1 MPQATDAV
9 WLSVLPDMSGFGP
22 GLAAGSAGA
31 ADSAG
36 AAAGKKFGKALLAG
50 VAVVAGGAALATT
63 ALYNVGKTFDEMGDT
78 IRVGTG
84 ATGDALNGLID
95 VAKNVGKKVP
105 AEFDAI
111 GTVVADVNTRL
122 GLSGKTLET
131 VASQYLEAGRI
142 LGEDVDIQ
150 KTSAAFSAFKI
161 EGDAVVGAMDTLFQ
175 VSQATGVGIND
186 LAASVQTSAPAVQ
199 ALGFS
204 FEESAALVGTLD
216 KAGLNSTQTLSAM
229 SKGLVT
235 LAKDGEEPQEAFRR
249 VTGEIDALIKSGD
262 TAGAIDLA
270 SGIFGTRAAVNFVG
284 AVDSGTLALDDLVA
298 GAGATSDTIL
308 GVADETADL
317 TEKWQI
323 FKNRALLAIEPVA
336 TRVFDALTTGMS
348 WIVDVGVP
356 ALQRFGDQ
364 VKNGFTGD
372 LEGALTPM
380 EKVGAAAR
388 SVFDYIKL
396 TAIPAIRDFGGWVQK
411 NSGWL
416 IPLGAGIAAIAA
428 SIGLVVGAL
437 KVWRAITVAFT
448 AVQAALNVVLALNPI
463 GIIVLAIVGLVAA
476 FVVAYKRSET
486 FRDIVQGAWEG
497 IKNAATTAWDWIRDK
512 VFAPIS
518 TGLQA
523 VGGAFVSAKDG
534 ISTAMSAVGSA
545 LSWVYDNVIKPVWDG
560 IQTAISFAWG
570 VIKPIL
576 DAHVAVF
583 KFLGEVFW
591 NVWTLVI
598 QVAWLAL
605 QAAFQ
610 AGWDFI
616 RTFIF
621 DPLRLAWDAIGA
633 AFSWVWANIIAPV
646 WATLQTVLTAGWNFI
661 RDYVFS
667 PINQGVA
674 ALGDAFTAAKDTA
687 GRAWDGLK
695 SAASAAWTWIKDNVF
710 SPFGTAIGA
719 IGDAF
724 NTAADVVGKAWD
736 AIQGAAV
743 KPVNFV
749 IETVYNNGI
758 KALFDTVAEKLGLS
772 QRLPS
777 ISKIGSPP
785 SPAQNRATTA
795 GRPAW
800 DLGMA
805 TGGVLPGYTPGRD
818 VHDFYSPTAG
828 WLHLSGGEGILRP
841 EAVRDLG
848 GAAGI
853 AAINSRYTGRGAGG
867 GKAFFL
873 GGIWDAVKNG
883 AGAAWDFTT
892 DAASAI
898 GNFMK
903 DPVAGAVKVFSKPI
917 EELLKKIGGGDVGQ
931 IIAGA
936 PRALIKGI
944 IDGAT
949 RIFGP
954 ARDDG
959 TDPAKGGRPGP
970 GGAAMGWQAMT
981 QALRAIAPGVQIT
994 SGFRPGA
1001 KVAGTNIP
1009 SMHGLGRAIDLAPSM
1024 ATFNK
1029 LLAAYPN
1036 ATELLYSPAGSRQR
1050 QRGAGGS
1057 FAGDTTGTTRAMH
1070 FNHIH
1075 WGMRNG
1081 GVVPNMPTIQGGV
1094 FDNGGMLQPG
1104 GIAVNLSNRPEPVF
1118 SSQQWETMRT
1128 RESGPVVGEI
1138 NVTSSDPEA
1147 AARAVVRR
1155 FEDAASLSDLDMI
1168 AKGF

>member
-22 GLAAGSAGA
+22 GLAAGSSGA
-31 ADSAG
+31 ADAAG
-36 AAAGKKFGKALLAG
+36 AAAGKRFGKALLAG
-50 VAVVAGGAALATT
+50 VAVVAGGAALATK
-63 ALYNVGKTFDEMGDT
+63 ALYNVGATFDDVADT

-95 VAKNVGKKVP
+95 SAKNVGKNVP

-111 GTVVADVNTRL
+111 GTVIADVNTRL

-142 LGEDVDIQ
+142 LGEEVDIQ

-186 LAASVQTSAPAVQ
+186 LATSVQTSAPAIQ

-249 VTGEIDALIKSGD
+249 VTGEIDALVKSGD

-270 SGIFGTRAAVNFVG
+270 SGIFGTKAAVNFVG

-308 GVADETADL
+308 GVGEETADL

-336 TRVFDALTTGMS
+336 TRVFNALGDGMS
-348 WIVDVGVP
+348 WIVEVGVP

-396 TAIPAIRDFGGWVQK
+396 TAIPNLRDFGGWVQK

-512 VFAPIS
+512 VFAPLS
-518 TGLQA
+518 TGVQA
-523 VGGAFVSAKDG
+523 VWGAFVTAKDG

-545 LSWVYDNVIKPVWDG
+545 LSWVYDNIIKPVWDG
-560 IQTAISFAWG
+560 IQSAISFAWG
-570 VIKPIL
+570 IIKPIL
-576 DAHVAVF
+576 DANVALF
-583 KFLGEVFW
+583 SFLGQVFW

-598 QVAWLAL
+598 QVAWIAL
-605 QAAFQ
+605 QAAFK

-616 RTFIF
+616 RTFVF
-621 DPLRLAWDAIGA
+621 DPLRLAWDAVGA
-633 AFSWVWANIIAPV
+633 GFSWVWANIIAPM
-646 WATLQTVLTAGWNFI
+646 WSTFQTVLSAGWNFI
-661 RDYVFS
+661 RDYVFA
-667 PINQGVA
+667 PINRGVSA
-674 ALGDAFTAAKDTA
+674 VGDAFTSAKDTA

-710 SPFGTAIGA
+710 DPFGKGISA

-724 NTAADVVGKAWD
+724 NAAKDVVGSAWD

-749 IETVYNNGI
+749 IDTVYNRGI

-777 ISKIGSPP
+777 ISTIGEPK
-785 SPAQNRATTA
+785 AQAASARPVNR
-795 GRPAW
+795 
-800 DLGMA
+800 GMYA
-805 TGGVLPGYTPGRD
+805 NGGVLPGYTPGRD

-853 AAINSRYTGRGAGG
+853 AAINSKYTGRGGRGG
-867 GKAFFL
+867 SSFFL
-873 GGIWDAVKNG
+873 GGIWDAVKSG

-892 DAASAI
+892 DAAGAI
-898 GNFMK
+898 ANFMK
-903 DPVAGAVKVFSKPI
+903 DPIAGAVKVFSKPI
-917 EELLKKIGGGDVGQ
+917 EALLEQIGGGDVGK
-931 IIAGA
+931 IIAGV
-936 PRALIKGI
+936 PRSLVKGI
-944 IDGAT
+944 VDGAT

-954 ARDDG
+954 ARHDG
-959 TDPAKGGRPGP
+959 TDPAQAGKVGP
-970 GGAAMGWQAMT
+970 GGAAMGYQAMT
-981 QALRAIAPGVQIT
+981 KALGAISPGARVT
-994 SGFRPGA
+994 SSYRPGA
-1001 KVAGTNIP
+1001 RVAGTSIP
-1009 SMHGLGRAIDLAPSM
+1009 SMHGLGRAIDIAPSM
-1024 ATFNK
+1024 ATFNA

-1036 ATELLYSPAGSRQR
+1036 ATELLYSPAGARQR

-1057 FAGDTTGTTRAMH
+1057 FAGDTSGTTKRMH
-1070 FNHIH
+1070 YNHIH

-1081 GVVPNMPTIQGGV
+1081 GVVPNMPAIQAGV

-1104 GIAVNLSNRPEPVF
+1104 GMAVNLSNRPEPVF
-1118 SSQQWETMRT
+1118 SAQQWDTLRST
-1128 RESGPVVGEI
+1128 KQAPAIGEMH
-1138 NVTSSDPEA
+1138 VTASDPEA
-1147 AARAVVRR
+1147 AARAVMRR
-1155 FEDAASLSDLDMI
+1155 FEDAVNLHDLDI
-1168 AKGF
+1168 I